1 MTERAG
7 QGARWPAV
15 SRQRVNPAT
24 GRDRAAGQSP
34 VGLTFRYKAARPM
47 PPTMRR
53 TCADHAPTM
62 RRPCS
67 DHAHTF
73 CTGPTLIRGKGFADW
88 LRRFP
93 NNSEEFCSIS
103 AQRPK
108 TSPKT
113 SVCRGCLVPDYTPSI
128 ASIIPDDADDA
139 MHADDAKQGAEG
151 EMQGNRSGW
160 K

>member
-53 TCADHAPTM
+53 PCAEHAQNMRRTCAYVYA
-62 RRPCS
+62 
-67 DHAHTF
+67 
-73 CTGPTLIRGKGFADW
+73 GPSLIRGEGFADW
-88 LRRFP
+88 FRRFP
-93 NNSEEFCSIS
+93 
-103 AQRPK
+103 
-108 TSPKT
+108 
-113 SVCRGCLVPDYTPSI
+113 
-128 ASIIPDDADDA
+128 
-139 MHADDAKQGAEG
+139 
-151 EMQGNRSGW
+151 
-160 K
+160 

>member
-24 GRDRAAGQSP
+24 GRDRAAGHSP

-53 TCADHAPTM
+53 TCAE
-62 RRPCS
+62 
-67 DHAHTF
+67 HAHTF
-73 CTGPTLIRGKGFADW
+73 YAGPSLIRGEGFADW
-88 LRRFP
+88 FRR
-93 NNSEEFCSIS
+93 FCSIS
-103 AQRPK
+103 PQHPK

-113 SVCRGCLVPDYTPSI
+113 SIFGGCLILDNTPSI

-139 MHADDAKQGAEG
+139 MYAGDAKQGAEG
-151 EMQGNRSGW
+151 EMQGNRSDW